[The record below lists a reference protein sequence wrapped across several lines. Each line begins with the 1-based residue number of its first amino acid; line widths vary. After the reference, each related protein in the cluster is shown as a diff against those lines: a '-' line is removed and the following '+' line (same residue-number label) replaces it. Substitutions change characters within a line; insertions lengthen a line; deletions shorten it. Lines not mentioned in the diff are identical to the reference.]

1 MDIDELLIV
10 LEKNRSKLTKLEDD
24 FYQNI
29 RRKILELEELR
40 KDADDDEVS
49 RIDDE
54 IRTIKRIQRK
64 IFETRT
70 SKIIRAAW
78 AKVCGEAVNVE
89 NLTTAEKNLLMKLTE
104 LISEFRDSITGEVAA
119 ENTKNQTAKVINEVI
134 NEASKDFELVRV
146 KTNIG
151 KFEGVD
157 GKTYKLSREDVVTLP
172 KLNAKALIKADAAEP
187 IDWGDSK

>member
-1 MDIDELLIV
+1 MDIDELLII

-24 FYQNI
+24 FYGQI
-29 RRKILELEELR
+29 QKRISELEDSR
-40 KDADDDEVS
+40 KDADDYEIS

-54 IRTIKRIQRK
+54 IRTIKRIQRR
-64 IFETRT
+64 IFEART

-89 NLTTAEKNLLMKLTE
+89 NLTTAEKDLLTKLTN
-104 LISEFRDSITGEVAA
+104 LISEFRDAMTEKVNTEI
-119 ENTKNQTAKVINEVI
+119 ENAKNQTNEDLS
-134 NEASKDFELVRV
+134 ETSQDFELVRV
-146 KTNIG
+146 KTNMG

-187 IDWGDSK
+187 ISWGDSE

>member
-10 LEKNRSKLTKLEDD
+10 LEKNRSKLTKLDDD
-24 FYQNI
+24 FYQQI
-29 RRKILELEELR
+29 RKRILELEESR
-40 KDADDDEVS
+40 KDADDYEIS

-54 IRTIKRIQRK
+54 IRTIKRIQKK
-64 IFETRT
+64 IFEART

-78 AKVCGEAVNVE
+78 AKVCGEAVSVE
-89 NLTTAEKNLLMKLTE
+89 NLTTAERNLLVKLTE
-104 LISEFRDSITGEVAA
+104 LISEFRDTITGEATA
-119 ENTKNQTAKVINEVI
+119 ETENSKNQADENPDEV
-134 NEASKDFELVRV
+134 SHDFELVRV

-187 IDWGDSK
+187 ISWGDSE

>member
-24 FYQNI
+24 FYQKI
-29 RRKILELEELR
+29 RKRISELEELR
-40 KDADDDEVS
+40 KGADDNEIS

-54 IRTIKRIQRK
+54 IRTIKRIQRR

-78 AKVCGEAVNVE
+78 AKVCGESVNVE
-89 NLTTAEKNLLMKLTE
+89 NLTSAEKNLLVKLIE
-104 LISEFRDSITGEVAA
+104 LISEFRDSISGE
-119 ENTKNQTAKVINEVI
+119 EKNQTEIKREVDEGKEVS
-134 NEASKDFELVRV
+134 NPDFELVRI

-151 KFEGVD
+151 KIEGVD

-187 IDWGDSK
+187 IKWRDER

>member
-1 MDIDELLIV
+1 MDIDELLII

-24 FYQNI
+24 FYGQI
-29 RRKILELEELR
+29 QKRISELEDSR
-40 KDADDDEVS
+40 KDADDYEIS

-54 IRTIKRIQRK
+54 IRTIKRIQRR
-64 IFETRT
+64 IFEART

-89 NLTTAEKNLLMKLTE
+89 NLTTAEKDLLTKLTN
-104 LISEFRDSITGEVAA
+104 LISEFRDAMTEKVNTEI
-119 ENTKNQTAKVINEVI
+119 ENAKNQTNEDLS
-134 NEASKDFELVRV
+134 ETSQDFELVRV

-187 IDWGDSK
+187 ISWGDSE

>member
-24 FYQNI
+24 FYQQI
-29 RRKILELEELR
+29 RKRISELEKLR
-40 KDADDDEVS
+40 READDYEAS

-78 AKVCGEAVNVE
+78 AKVCGEAVSVE
-89 NLTTAEKNLLMKLTE
+89 NLTSAERDLLTKLTD
-104 LISEFRDSITGEVAA
+104 LISEFRDVLTGEVSPEG
-119 ENTKNQTAKVINEVI
+119 ENTNAQANEGYGKN
-134 NEASKDFELVRV
+134 SRDYELIRV

-187 IDWGDSK
+187 ITWGDEQ

>member
-24 FYQNI
+24 FYQQI
-29 RRKILELEELR
+29 QRRISELEESR
-40 KDADDDEVS
+40 KDADDYEIS

-78 AKVCGEAVNVE
+78 AKVCGEAVSVE
-89 NLTTAEKNLLMKLTE
+89 NLTTAERNLLVKLTE
-104 LISEFRDSITGEVAA
+104 LISEFRDSITGETTTDTT
-119 ENTKNQTAKVINEVI
+119 ETERQKNQKGDNEI
-134 NEASKDFELVRV
+134 PYDFELVRV
-146 KTNIG
+146 KTNVG

-187 IDWGDSK
+187 ISWGDDK

>member
-1 MDIDELLIV
+1 MDIDELLVI
-10 LEKNRSKLTKLEDD
+10 LEKNRTKLTKLDDD
-24 FYQNI
+24 FYQQI
-29 RRKILELEELR
+29 RKRILELEELR
-40 KDADDDEVS
+40 KDAVEEEIS

-78 AKVCGEAVNVE
+78 AKVCGESVSVE
-89 NLTTAEKNLLMKLTE
+89 NLTNAEKNLLFKLTD
-104 LISEFRDSITGEVAA
+104 LISEFRDSIMESKFEA
-119 ENTKNQTAKVINEVI
+119 EKTEEKSNNI
-134 NEASKDFELVRV
+134 ELLRI

-151 KFEGVD
+151 KLESD

-172 KLNAKALIKADAAEP
+172 KLSAKALIKADAAES
-187 IDWGDSK
+187 IEWRDKR